1 MSLESAILDANTG
14 ERGSI
19 LTDVAGVPRV
29 WMPLEKGGF
38 SPTNETEILRG
49 SFARILYDATRDR
62 TDWRFGDQIG
72 KMVEKDEGVDVQFQN
87 GREET
92 YDLVVLADGVGSRT
106 RKLAFPP
113 EDIEFKNL
121 GICESQSNGASSG
134 LTLSSFSD
142 IAYFTIPV
150 EETDTNVDQW
160 MITHLP
166 GRRCLSFRPGGDGTL
181 QAFLMWVSPD
191 SAGE

>member
-1 MSLESAILDANTG
+1 MSLESTILDANTG

-19 LTDVAGVPRV
+19 FTEISGAPRV

-49 SFARILYDATRDR
+49 SFAKVLYDATRDR
-62 TDWRFGDQIG
+62 TEWRFGDQIG
-72 KMVEKDEGVDVQFQN
+72 KKVEREKGVDVTFQS

-121 GICESQSNGASSG
+121 GICESLEHGVSSEPKV
-134 LTLSSFSD
+134 
-142 IAYFTIPV
+142 I
-150 EETDTNVDQW
+150 
-160 MITHLP
+160 LP
-166 GRRCLSFRPGGDGTL
+166 
-181 QAFLMWVSPD
+181 
-191 SAGE
+191 